1 MTENDD
7 QSLHMTRRTGRPG
20 FQIGEICSGTGLTE
34 LLHRLC
40 HEVDNPLTAIISMAT
55 VIERIGPDDS
65 SDEFRKEKLPRYG
78 RAIASEAWRASRLLE
93 KLIFIASTRPPVDCS
108 ADLGTEVRAALAAIQ
123 DVEGYESVPV
133 GLSIDPDLPPV
144 CAESHQLKLLVA
156 ELLDNA
162 HFSCA
167 SAAKQL
173 PVTISVFHSDGS
185 ANIEISSWSDK
196 PCAFDLDKVFQPFVT
211 DRESHKKLGLG
222 LTLAYAIAQRFGGDA
237 CITEVAEDGGYRF
250 TVNIQIPLRTED
262 SAAEASMSELRQQ
275 ANQRNKSAAPRSIT
289 VLVIE
294 DEQTVASAIRKILE
308 LGIGGAE
315 SVTCTCT
322 DGAGY
327 SEIIDSGA
335 AFDAILCDLNLKDCS
350 GRTVY
355 KALSEQHPQLAE
367 RFAFLTGDGHRA
379 ETISFFKSTARP
391 YLLKPFEPSDLV
403 ALVQK
408 LAGI

>member
-1 MTENDD
+1 MTEKDV
-7 QSLHMTRRTGRPG
+7 QSSHMTPRTGRPA
-20 FQIGEICSGTGLTE
+20 FELDEICSGSGLTE

-93 KLIFIASTRPPVDCS
+93 KLIFIASNRPPVESS
-108 ADLGTEVRAALAAIQ
+108 ADLGTEIRAALADIQ
-123 DVEGYESVPV
+123 DIETYESVPI
-133 GLSIDPDLPPV
+133 GLSIDQNLLAV
-144 CAESHQLKLLVA
+144 SAEPHQLKLLLS

-167 SAAKQL
+167 RSERKEPVNISAYEQEGFAL
-173 PVTISVFHSDGS
+173 V
-185 ANIEISSWSDK
+185 EISSWSAQSC
-196 PCAFDLDKVFQPFVT
+196 PFELSKVFEPFVS
-211 DRESHKKLGLG
+211 DRQSHKKLGLG
-222 LTLAYAIAQRFGGDA
+222 LTLSYAIVRRFGG
-237 CITEVAEDGGYRF
+237 ELSLSEHPEDGGYRF
-250 TVNIQIPLRTED
+250 NAQVKLPLRSSDKVETPI
-262 SAAEASMSELRQQ
+262 AHVGAKPRPKQTSE
-275 ANQRNKSAAPRSIT
+275 SSPDIS

-308 LGIGGAE
+308 LGVSGAG
-315 SVTCTCT
+315 SVNCVCT
-322 DGAGY
+322 DGSSY
-327 SEIIDSGA
+327 SKIVESGVE
-335 AFDAILCDLNLKDCS
+335 FDAVLCDLNLKDCS
-350 GRTVY
+350 GRTIF
-355 KALSEQHPQLAE
+355 KILSEEYPQLAD

-391 YLLKPFEPSDLV
+391 YLLKPFEPADLV
-403 ALVQK
+403 ALVQE